1 MKVARSDFSGTIP
14 FKFEKLVYEK
24 KQLKEKLHCF
34 YDYRLGWITIILP
47 LKLRWTRFCHGQLYS
62 FLMVM
67 ISRAVRHLLEKK
79 RQNRP
84 LSVDLRTSIVDE
96 ILRNG
101 GDITMNFFGSKS
113 ATTKF
118 ASFDLSDVSVIYI

>member
-1 MKVARSDFSGTIP
+1 MTGRLDHDHFAVKITMDTMLSWTTL
-14 FKFEKLVYEK
+14 LVSNGNDIK
-24 KQLKEKLHCF
+24 
-34 YDYRLGWITIILP
+34 
-47 LKLRWTRFCHGQLYS
+47 
-62 FLMVM
+62 
-67 ISRAVRHLLEKK
+67 SRASPVGKK

-101 GDITMNFFGSKS
+101 GDITMNFFDSKS

-118 ASFDLSDVSVIYI
+118 ARFDLSERLLAVSVIYI